1 MRFRFKPT
9 AEQRAA
15 LRAQLTR
22 LQQPAPVLEILDSV
36 LPADFK
42 PTDVICTVQ
51 SAHSDRFV
59 VRAQV
64 RSAGGEGRAYALKVY
79 SDDFGEQVWAPAQ
92 TVARDPP
99 RTGNGLFLPGGSVPR
114 ERRLW

>member
-22 LQQPAPVLEILDSV
+22 LQQPAAVLEILDSV

-42 PTDVICTVQ
+42 PIGVICTVQ

-64 RSAGGEGRAYALKVY
+64 RSAGGEERAHGLEMY
-79 SDDFGEQVWAPAQ
+79 SGDFGEQVWADAQ
-92 TVARDPP
+92 TVARCPP
-99 RTGNGLFLPGGSVPR
+99 RD
-114 ERRLW
+114 